1 MRKNQINCDQAL
13 RQVFAYLDRELGERE
28 RAAMQEHMR
37 ACKGCFSRMEF
48 ERLLK
53 GKVKALREE
62 KASPR
67 VSKRVRSLLKAF

>member
-28 RAAMQEHMR
+28 REAMREHMR

-62 KASPR
+62 EATPR
-67 VSKRVRSLLKAF
+67 VSKRIRSLLKAF

>member
-28 RAAMQEHMR
+28 RAAMQEHIR

-62 KASPR
+62 EATPR
-67 VSKRVRSLLKAF
+67 VSRRIRSLLKAF